1 MVTLF
6 IFPLVIFPAALVWAW
21 KSGSHR
27 RLFAVSALLLL
38 LLVPL
43 SFALASPRF
52 GNRLADS
59 EGYLLIASRILMLM
73 GLHGALP
80 IIGVAL
86 FISLAGEYISRVPVL
101 YAMSLG
107 VTAITWTAG
116 LFLSFYVLWGG

>member
-6 IFPLVIFPAALVWAW
+6 IFPLAIFPGVLVWAW

-43 SFALASPRF
+43 SFALASPRL
-52 GNRLADS
+52 GNRLANS
-59 EGYLLIASRILMLM
+59 EGYLLIASRILTLI

-86 FISLAGEYISRVPVL
+86 FISLAGEYIPRAPVL

-116 LFLSFYVLWGG
+116 LFLSFYLLWGR